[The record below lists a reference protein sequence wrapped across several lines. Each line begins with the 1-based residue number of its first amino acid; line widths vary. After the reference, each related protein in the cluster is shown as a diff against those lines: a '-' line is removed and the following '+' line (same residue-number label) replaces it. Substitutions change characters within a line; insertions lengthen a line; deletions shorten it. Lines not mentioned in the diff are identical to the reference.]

1 MTSLAPSALAI
12 DSAGNLYTGSN
23 GGVLELIRTQGYV
36 QYAGLSAPSTAVSML
51 ESGNQALSLTSLSQT
66 DTADYSLAATAS
78 TDCTLSGGLPS
89 ALAVGGACAITA
101 SYTPTTFL
109 TTSDSV
115 TLNGNP
121 QNAALSTP
129 TAIQLT
135 LTGPAAAPASGFA
148 ISSFS
153 PASPAYGQSVTVY
166 ATFSAVTPVP
176 QGNVVF
182 TLDST
187 TTIPGTINSSGIA
200 SAILPAL
207 NAGTH
212 TVSAAYTSTNGY
224 APATAPTVDL
234 TIAKAQTT
242 ASVTSGP
249 SPILA
254 QNAVTLTAT
263 VTSGAGTPTGT
274 VTFLDSGTSIGTA
287 TLSGGT
293 VQLLTSNLA
302 AGTHNITV
310 NYGGSTNFAT
320 SSSAPVSQ
328 VIEDLSFSFSSPSVN
343 VLPGGTAVFK
353 FTVAP
358 VNASAFLAPIT
369 LTASG
374 LPPGATYSFSP
385 SASIAANAGTTP
397 VTLTINIP
405 LTQASARPDTLHS
418 GAQLASNGQSRGKG
432 DLAGRLAPFA
442 LAFLL
447 LPFARRLRR
456 TGKRLSRM
464 ISVLLL
470 LAAGAATL
478 AGINGCGSGFFGQ
491 QPQTY
496 TVKVTGTEG
505 SYLSH
510 TSSVTLTVE

>member
-1 MTSLAPSALAI
+1 M
-12 DSAGNLYTGSN
+12 
-23 GGVLELIRTQGYV
+23 
-36 QYAGLSAPSTAVSML
+36 
-51 ESGNQALSLTSLSQT
+51 
-66 DTADYSLAATAS
+66 AATAS

-89 ALAVGGACAITA
+89 ALAIGGACAITA

-109 TTSDSV
+109 TTTDAV

-153 PASPAYGQSVTVY
+153 PASPVYGQSVTVY
-166 ATFSAVTPVP
+166 ATVSAVTPVP
-176 QGNVVF
+176 QGSVVF

-187 TTIPGTINSSGIA
+187 TTIPSTINSSGVA
-200 SAILPAL
+200 SALLPAL

-224 APATAPTVDL
+224 APATAPAVDFTV
-234 TIAKAQTT
+234 AAVTT
-242 ASVTSGP
+242 AAVLTSSANP
-249 SPILA
+249 VLA
-254 QNAVTLTAT
+254 QNPITLTVN
-263 VTSGAGTPTGT
+263 VTSGAGTPSGT
-274 VTFLDSGTSIGTA
+274 VTFLDGTTPIGTG
-287 TLSGGT
+287 TLSGGEAT
-293 VQLLTSNLA
+293 LITSSLA

-310 NYGGSTNFAT
+310 NYGGSTNLAT
-320 SSSAPVSQ
+320 TVSNTVAQ

-385 SASIAANAGTTP
+385 SASIAGP
-397 VTLTINIP
+397 M
-405 LTQASARPDTLHS
+405 R
-418 GAQLASNGQSRGKG
+418 AQ
-432 DLAGRLAPFA
+432 
-442 LAFLL
+442 
-447 LPFARRLRR
+447 
-456 TGKRLSRM
+456 
-464 ISVLLL
+464 
-470 LAAGAATL
+470 
-478 AGINGCGSGFFGQ
+478 
-491 QPQTY
+491 
-496 TVKVTGTEG
+496 
-505 SYLSH
+505 
-510 TSSVTLTVE
+510 SVT